1 MTENRSIGGAHAMHT
16 EAGARRVAR
25 LIERIVAKPRSRAE
39 LISML
44 RSGLSSIER
53 RSPEVRFDAVRSS
66 ICKALDEYC
75 DSGPFERLNCSEF

>member
-1 MTENRSIGGAHAMHT
+1 MDGAHAMQT

-25 LIERIVAKPRSRAE
+25 LIERIVAKPRSRTE

-66 ICKALDEYC
+66 ICNALDAYC